1 MRLREV
7 LVCAFVVLSVVGN
20 AHGDSIFD
28 TRSFGRDIIPASG
41 ATRALGGAVVAARDP
56 LSVSIIS
63 PFGSAVTDRITIT
76 GGFSHTTTR
85 SEALGENK
93 RMVTTLFPS
102 VGITVPVK
110 GLSFVTGLFVEKA
123 GRLSLAETDTIYDI
137 EIYDAEY
144 RKESSIYSV
153 PVFVSRRLHP
163 RVVASAGVVLSFFD
177 TRETT
182 AIDFRD
188 DNRYDTDDV
197 YDMHGIGESF
207 VAGLLLDYNR
217 VRIGGIFRTEA
228 ELDGELEAENR
239 FSGIHSSEDVTLKA
253 PSAFYL
259 GIWVAPVDQVVVEA
273 DYHQS
278 PWSEVKLNGR
288 RLTSRSVERWAVG
301 IRYRGKKLWNA
312 SRYPLLAGYYR
323 QPLDSEGP
331 FGWGADFTGK
341 ITEQVFSIGTSIPV
355 AGDRGA
361 VTLAF
366 EVGQRKVE
374 NEPDVGETIYGFS
387 LSVAAMEAWTKAI
400 RR

>member
-1 MRLREV
+1 MKLRGV
-7 LVCAFVVLSVVGN
+7 LVFVFAALAIAGS
-20 AHGDSIFD
+20 AYGDSIFD
-28 TRSFGRDIIPASG
+28 TGGLGRDIIPATG

-93 RMVTTLFPS
+93 RMITTLFPS
-102 VGITVPVK
+102 VGLTVPIR
-110 GLSFVTGLFVEKA
+110 GLSFLTGLYVEKA
-123 GRLSLAETDTIYDI
+123 GRLSLAETDTIYEI
-137 EIYDAEY
+137 EIYDAEF
-144 RKESSIYSV
+144 RRESSVYSV
-153 PVFVSRRLHP
+153 PVLVSKQLHP
-163 RVVASAGVVLSFFD
+163 RVVASAGLVLSFFD

-188 DNRYDTDDV
+188 ENRYDTDDV
-197 YDMHGIGESF
+197 YDMHAMGESF
-207 VAGLLLDYNR
+207 VAGLLLDYSR
-217 VRIGGIFRTEA
+217 VRIGGIFRTEV
-228 ELDGELEAENR
+228 ELDGTLEGENR
-239 FSGIHSSEDVTLKA
+239 FSGIYSSEDVKLTA
-253 PSAFYL
+253 PTAFYL
-259 GIWVAPVDQVVVEA
+259 GIRVAPIEQVVVEA

-278 PWSEVKLNGR
+278 PWSETKLDGR
-288 RLTSRSVERWAVG
+288 RLTSQDAERWAVG
-301 IRYRGKKLWNA
+301 IEYRGRRPWNA

-331 FGWGADFTGK
+331 FGWGVDFTGK
-341 ITEQVFSIGTSIPV
+341 ITEQVFSVGTSIPV

-366 EVGQRKVE
+366 EFGQRKVE
-374 NEPDVGETIYGFS
+374 GETEVGETIYGFS
-387 LSVAAMEAWTKAI
+387 LSVAAMEAWRGAI